1 MGTVANQKVEPVNV
15 TWGEDVMQQEKIT
28 CVADVAASL
37 NSKYFVFYTTGG
49 TKNYAW
55 FDVASG
61 GADPTLAG
69 ATGHEV
75 DISSGASASAVAS
88 ALQAVLTAVSG
99 FDATVDGAVVTLTAT
114 SAGYAK
120 PAHDGAAATGFTFEV
135 DYYGDTATDLGFC
148 DGNIEPNHEENYV
161 DVTSHQTGFQILSQ
175 IHTGNTMSIT
185 INLKETTVNQIRKIL
200 LSEGDS
206 LIPDGTG
213 ASATE
218 VMGYGTSRQFKQNLG
233 RAKKLVLHPTVLAS
247 SNVSRDLTFW
257 KALPKIPSWN
267 YSGEE
272 IMMIPVEFTIFPDY
286 TKDARVRMCV
296 FGDASQTLT

>member
-28 CVADVAASL
+28 CVADVSSSL

-49 TKNYAW
+49 TKHYAW
-55 FDVASG
+55 IDVGNTGSDPAVSG
-61 GADPTLAG
+61 G
-69 ATGHEV
+69 TGHEV
-75 DISSGASASAVAS
+75 DISANATAAAVAS
-88 ALQAVLTAVSG
+88 AMQAVLTAVTG
-99 FDATVDGAVVTLTAT
+99 FDATVDGAVITLTAT

-120 PAHDGAAATGFTFEV
+120 PAHDGAAATGFSFEV
-135 DYYGDTATDLGFC
+135 DYYGDSAVDLGFC
-148 DGNIEPNHEENYV
+148 DGNIEPNHEEQYV
-161 DVTSHQTGFQILSQ
+161 DVTSHQTGTQVMSQ

-200 LSEGDS
+200 IAEGDS

-213 ASATE
+213 VSSTE
-218 VMGYGTSRQFKQNLG
+218 VMGYGTSRQFKQTLG

-247 SNVSRDLTFW
+247 GNVSRDLTFW
-257 KALPKIPSWN
+257 KAFPKLPSWN

-272 IMMIPVEFTIFPDY
+272 ILMLPVEFMIYPDY
-286 TKDARVRMCV
+286 TKDARVRMCA